1 MSGDE
6 IFFFA
11 WLAATAAI
19 FADFCAGE
27 LKGGAR

>member
-1 MSGDE
+1 MNGDT

-11 WLAATAAI
+11 WLAVVAVI
-19 FADFCAGE
+19 LCNYFARE